1 MKERHL
7 PTFDTGEINF
17 VAACMSMGFPLND
30 IKPGSVIM
38 RDDGKN
44 YVRFHLYTVNIEG
57 NIFIDDINKWWSD
70 PNSCHN
76 LAFSNIMEMI
86 IAGVKQGCLRNSND
100 WLDFII
106 EYLTLRGITN
116 HPKSMQD
123 IPDFIER
130 TGEHVIESQLCSFAY
145 NREHAFQ
152 IVKDVPRSIMLTHG
166 KNSHVRIDEHLQAWK
181 RNELIARLRS

>member
-30 IKPGSVIM
+30 IKPGSVVM
-38 RDDGKN
+38 RDNGRN
-44 YVRFHLYTVNIEG
+44 YVRFHLYTVNMEG
-57 NIFIDDINKWWSD
+57 VIFIDDINKWWAD
-70 PNSCHN
+70 PRTCHN

-86 IAGVKQGCLRNSND
+86 IAGVNKGGISSSSD

-106 EYLTLRGITN
+106 EYLLLKGITN
-116 HPKSMQD
+116 HPKSMDD

-130 TGEHVIESQLCSFAY
+130 TGEHAIESQLCSFAY
-145 NREHAFQ
+145 NREQAFQ
-152 IVKDVPRSIMLTHG
+152 IIKKAPRAIMMTHG
-166 KNSHVRIDEHLQAWK
+166 KNSHARIDEHLQAWK
-181 RNELIARLRS
+181 RNELIARLHS